1 MPTISMFYGI
11 LVSMFF
17 KDIDHHNLPHIH
29 AEYQDFN
36 AVLSIPEGEV
46 LRGSLPIKKLKIL
59 QAWIAIHEDELMTDW
74 KLAVRGE
81 PIFKIEPLR

>member
-17 KDIDHHNLPHIH
+17 KDIDYHNLPHIH

-36 AVLSIPEGEV
+36 VVLSIPEGEV
-46 LRGSLPIKKLKIL
+46 LKGSLPIKKLKML
-59 QAWIAIHEDELMTDW
+59 QAWIVIHEDELMTDW
-74 KLAVRGE
+74 KLTVRGE
-81 PIFKIEPLR
+81 PVFKIEPLR